1 MKNFRITE
9 EEVKNILS
17 MHKSLMNE
25 QLEKKFNPNDP
36 QYLVLINAERLGC
49 LSNGEPFR
57 DRTTGVYYYRKPST
71 KVKSDIDFFGDM
83 TYKFVDGSKSGKWK
97 CEGLVTLDNIK
108 TDIERE
114 IQQNNYR
121 KREDI
126 DAAEGELA
134 QLYDKH
140 PKYDIWKPKFK
151 TSKVTGFT
159 EEQKAFINQWIS
171 EKKNE
176 GDESVYTAT
185 LTPAQRAKGTF
196 KAIKVSG
203 TEQIFPNGGL
213 TMYREPISAG
223 DDIRTCK
230 EAIEKYYTYWRE
242 DSEELT
248 DSEFNRLKPFVQS
261 CANRYHKRWGG
272 VFSAIDNYVKILTG
286 DEPGGPSSYGSDS
299 KFRLKSP
306 KNVRR

>member
-25 QLEKKFNPNDP
+25 QLEKGFNPNDP
-36 QYLVLINAERLGC
+36 QYLVLVNAQKLGC

-114 IQQNNYR
+114 IQQNNYQR
-121 KREDI
+121 REDI
-126 DAAEGELA
+126 EVSDSELA
-134 QLYDKH
+134 QLYEKH
-140 PKYDIWKPKFK
+140 PKYNIWKLKIK

-159 EEQKAFINQWIS
+159 EEQKEFIKQWK
-171 EKKNE
+171 EQETAKGNP
-176 GDESVYTAT
+176 GYTET

-203 TEQIFPNGGL
+203 TEQLFPNGGL
-213 TMYREPISAG
+213 TMYREPAVASN
-223 DDIRTCK
+223 DIKSCK

-248 DSEFNRLKPFVQS
+248 DSEFNSLKPFVQS